1 MNAGVGAISR
11 QGNFSTFKKKLVNM
25 VQAEKPQETA
35 EEVDAVLMV
44 ASQKDIM
51 FAVNKNRKQQNAVRL

>member
-1 MNAGVGAISR
+1 MLEWEQSVDKGISAPL
-11 QGNFSTFKKKLVNM
+11 KKKLVNM